1 MSETSPSET
10 QLDIELHYTRA
21 NDLFREF
28 KRDGSRKALES
39 AIENADTVVRHAPKG
54 SEKYMKMA
62 WMLAH
67 FIFQRGDVQDGVP
80 VDLERSVCLFNTWLE
95 EAPDSHFE
103 RPFVCCLLA
112 GVLKDRFDY
121 SKNREDLEE
130 ALRLAYK
137 AVERSDLDPT
147 YQLMYLRTVQEQLES
162 IYKNFEELEV
172 LDRLI
177 LARRHV
183 LEESTKRDDPE
194 RWRDMDDLERGLFK
208 RFEKT
213 GNIADLQEALPLAK
227 SVCESM
233 PDGFPRGC
241 NAFSHCS
248 TVLATSYDA
257 GLLPLSALDE
267 SIEMLHTALR
277 MCPAGSDDR
286 VGILVNLTNRNREAY
301 ERGRGVQFLHFAIE
315 YGKQVLAAASPDHP
329 ERPNYHQGLAVCL
342 KVLFEYSGQRSCK
355 YYLSYK
361 GRATDMEECS
371 MRL

>member
-1 MSETSPSET
+1 MAESPPSET

-28 KRDGSRKALES
+28 RRDGSRKALES
-39 AIENADTVVRHAPKG
+39 AIENADTVVRNSPKG
-54 SEKYMKMA
+54 SQKYLKMA
-62 WMLAH
+62 WMFAH
-67 FIFQRGDVQDGVP
+67 LISQRGDVLDGVP

-95 EAPDSHFE
+95 EAPDTHFE

-112 GVLKDRFDY
+112 DVLQSRFEY
-121 SKNREDLEE
+121 SSNREDLEE
-130 ALRLAYK
+130 AVRLAYK
-137 AVERSDLDPT
+137 AIELSDLDPT
-147 YQLMYLRTVQEQLES
+147 YHLVYLRTLPEQLLC
-162 IYKNFEELEV
+162 IYKNFEEPEV
-172 LDRLI
+172 LDQEI

-183 LEESTKRDDPE
+183 LEESTKRDDAK
-194 RWRDMDDLERGLFK
+194 RWQDMDRLERGLFK

-213 GNIADLQEALPLAK
+213 GNIADLQDALPLVKA
-227 SVCESM
+227 VCQLM
-233 PDGFPRGC
+233 PDGLPRGC

-248 TVLATSYDA
+248 TVLAKSYDA
-257 GLLPLSALDE
+257 GLLSLSALDE

-301 ERGRGVQFLHFAIE
+301 ERGRGVQFLHLAIE
-315 YGKQVLAAASPDHP
+315 YGKQTLAEASANDP

-355 YYLSYK
+355 YLSQRQ
-361 GRATDMEECS
+361 GTCN
-371 MRL
+371 